1 MLFFTS
7 VGTGKTNI
15 IHDLKFEIKV
25 KQRGLALTDLRS
37 GPDSGPATTFPPE
50 PEPWKSL

>member
-15 IHDLKFEIKV
+15 IHDLKSKIKV
-25 KQRGLALTDLRS
+25 KQRDLALADVRS
-37 GPDSGPATTFPPE
+37 ELNGAAGEFSG
-50 PEPWKSL
+50 

>member
-37 GPDSGPATTFPPE
+37 ELYRAAGEFSG
-50 PEPWKSL
+50 

>member
-25 KQRGLALTDLRS
+25 KQRDLALTDLRS
-37 GPDSGPATTFPPE
+37 ELYGAAGEFSG
-50 PEPWKSL
+50 